1 MKKGKTMTREKR
13 RVVTALALSA
23 LSACAVTADVVMRPG
38 ENNSMVFENS
48 VLSLDMAGT
57 AQRNN
62 GGITRLHF
70 LPAAADMIDRN
81 RVFKNIL
88 GENWDKCDVNGVQG
102 GMWFPHLAVYA
113 PLAKGASADGRA
125 LGLQQEFKRD
135 YSLRRTTVF
144 RRDASFIE
152 VEYAAQN
159 ISGAAVGGAFRF
171 FNAFF
176 PGALTGTSF
185 KSTDICLLTEN
196 GIAELDQSVHSS
208 KYKEIYKDTRHFNEK
223 WAQEPLRAWT
233 PRELQT
239 PRLTGNWVAEVNRN
253 NGCGVVLLVDPA
265 TLVGFYNDPMTT
277 LEIVTRAFAL
287 QKGERWTTR
296 FTVGVFKLPKGAK
309 LTDANALFVSCTGGV
324 VPLFKGTLEVGGKKH
339 EASPDKLIAVQDV
352 KDAKAFDSAGAS
364 LGVLENGAVK
374 LAVPEIVYAIPEKP
388 SFFGKV
394 YNPEKADVKAF
405 LARRDYTVYCGSANH
420 PDVKAKA
427 KRVALKLGV
436 GFAEGNPG
444 GKLLAFGDAEADEV
458 VRNIGLMQNSVSD
471 QWPAPGEGAIRC
483 FKPLD
488 LTGSEAVVVAGRD
501 RAGLDRAMD
510 KWEAQHL
517 GDLKDAAGWTVKAV
531 PTTFRAFIYSRPDA
545 SASDAVRVTAAK
557 GEYESAQLLLVPYED
572 VKNIQVSVSEP
583 VHTVS
588 GKPLVKKFI
597 TTERKRNGHCRV
609 RWLGQFPCDIK
620 PELLP
625 SRPPDPLFDRA
636 VQTLPAG
643 QAQGIWLT
651 FLVPEAAE
659 SGLYTAEITV
669 AANGE
674 KRVIPVELKVRDFV
688 LPRDGM
694 MGEAYAAIS
703 SMPKRGSPLAPSHI
717 DTYITN
723 LLEHGMRMIRLRV
736 PGMFRAHGSQEGAFK
751 GASTATLEVSDDG
764 RVMLDCS
771 EFDRIMLRSEAMAKP
786 YEVFYTLMI
795 EDVWPQARELKLALP
810 ERHAAR
816 EGNVLLNSRYTEEL
830 LALLRKHLEK
840 RGWFDRIYL
849 SVSDEPGNV
858 EKWERELCQ
867 AALGAGFRITTAHGS
882 SDLSQAR
889 PDLCAIWKPIYGSY
903 DEAFMKKARAA
914 GSKLAFYNCGPP
926 PTTALGAPL
935 EELRNYLWQASKYD
949 LDLVS
954 WWGIQCWSTDTDD
967 DGPGSLWRNYYGHWN
982 YLIYPE
988 HPVNVPF
995 LSKED
1000 GWKDARFIDSVRW
1013 ETLRDGMEDT
1023 RYVTLLRRL
1032 IAAARSKKL
1041 GEEADAAQKV
1051 LDAIFAKDYPHM
1063 NAYRVPY
1070 PAILE
1075 NREVIAGQ
1083 IESLQRRIEV
1093 GFRQIFHLDLAFAK
1107 YRGDYLKDFLPQ
1119 LRKWGYNT
1127 LLWELEDAVRFDTC
1141 PEIASPDAMSK
1152 AELGELL
1159 AFARGLGFENI
1170 PLLQTLSHNAYVL
1183 RHEKYYYLSEEPK
1196 FLELYCLSR
1205 PETGQF
1211 LIRLSDE
1218 IISLFGDIHYFH
1230 IGADEAWAIG
1240 RVCTTCKGHVEQF
1253 GAGHLMAKHLAPI
1266 TSSLLARGVRP
1277 VMWAD
1282 MVHTHPD
1289 LKALLDRRT
1298 VMADWYYAR
1307 PAEAFRTVGGTK
1319 SKTDVFTEAVSL
1331 RKSGFE
1337 VWGCSAARCYGD
1349 SVFASKYDAHAQNYR
1364 RWLQAAVEGPLD
1376 GVMLTS
1382 WSVHLYPLELQ
1393 APTLALAGYDGLSEA
1408 QYEQAFASDCF
1419 GIGGAAFFRAVR
1431 ILSEPVYLGL
1441 THSVGHNQVVPEA
1454 PADAVGRALGKLSKE
1469 ERARHASE
1477 AGRLLARYREAASIL
1492 ADLQGAAKKNA
1503 KVIQDWRLAA
1513 DNLIFRA
1520 RVQQCLLSPTPDGNL
1535 RKALLAEL
1543 PALRK
1548 RTEAMYRQKVRPANV
1563 ALIIKNLFDPV
1574 QAALQNDA

>member
-1 MKKGKTMTREKR
+1 MTREKSR
-13 RVVTALALSA
+13 MFAVMALSA
-23 LSACAVTADVVMRPG
+23 FSVYAALADVVMKPG
-38 ENNSMVFENS
+38 ENNSMLFENG
-48 VLSLDMAGT
+48 VLSLDLAGT

-88 GENWDKCDVNGVQG
+88 GENWDACEVNGVQG
-102 GMWFPHLAVYA
+102 GGWFPHIAVYA

-125 LGLQQEFKRD
+125 LGLQQEYKKD
-135 YSLRRTTVF
+135 YSLLRTTVL

-152 VEYAAQN
+152 IEYAAQN

-185 KSTDICLLTEN
+185 KSTDICMPTES
-196 GIAELDQSVHSS
+196 GIVALDQSVHGS

-223 WAQEPLRAWT
+223 WEKEPLRAWT
-233 PRELQT
+233 PRELKT

-253 NGCGVVLLVDPA
+253 NGCGVVIFVDPE
-265 TLVGFYNDPMTT
+265 TLIGFYNDPMTT

-287 QKGERWTTR
+287 QKGDSWKTR

-309 LTDANALFVSCTGGV
+309 LTDANALFVSCADGV

-339 EASPDKLIAVQDV
+339 EASPDKLIAVQNV

-364 LGVLENGAVK
+364 LGALENGAVK
-374 LAVPEIVYAIPEKP
+374 LAAPEIVYTIPRKP

-394 YNPEKADVKAF
+394 HNPEKADVKAF

-420 PDVKAKA
+420 PDVKAEA
-427 KRVALKLGV
+427 KRIALKLGV

-444 GKLLAFGDAEADEV
+444 GKLLAFGDAAADEV
-458 VRNIGLMQNSVSD
+458 VRSIGLMQNSVTD
-471 QWPAPGEGAIRC
+471 QWPAPGEGAIRY
-483 FKPLD
+483 FKQLD
-488 LTGSEAVVVAGRD
+488 LTGAEAVVVAGRD
-501 RAGLDRAMD
+501 RAGLERALA
-510 KWEAQHL
+510 KWEAQQL
-517 GDLKDAAGWTVKAV
+517 GCVKDVTGWTVKAV
-531 PTTFRAFIYSRPDA
+531 PTTFRAFIYSRPGA
-545 SASDAVRVTAAK
+545 GASDSVRVTAAK

-572 VKNIQVSVSEP
+572 VKDIQVSVSEP

-588 GKPLVKKFI
+588 GKPMVKQFI

-625 SRPPDPLFDRA
+625 NRPPDPLFDRA

-659 SGLYTAEITV
+659 SGLYKAEITV

-674 KRVIPVELKVRDFV
+674 KRVIPVELKVRDFK

-703 SMPKRGSPLAPSHI
+703 TMPKRGEPLGASHI

-723 LLEHGMRMIRLRV
+723 LLEHGMRMIRFRV
-736 PGMFRAHGSQEGAFK
+736 PGMFRAHGSPEGAFK
-751 GASTATLEVSDDG
+751 GASTATLEASEDG
-764 RVMLDCS
+764 QVLLDCS
-771 EFDRIMLRSEAMAKP
+771 EFDRIMLRAAGMAKP
-786 YEVFYTLMI
+786 YEVYYTLMI
-795 EDVWPQARELKLALP
+795 EDVWPQARELKNVLP
-810 ERHAAR
+810 QRHAER
-816 EGNVLLNSRYTEEL
+816 EGNALLNNRYTEEL
-830 LALLRKHLEK
+830 LVLLRKHLEK
-840 RGWFDRIYL
+840 RGWFDHIYL

-867 AALGAGFRITTAHGS
+867 AALGAGFKITTAHGS

-889 PDLCAIWKPIYGSY
+889 PELCAIWKPIYGSY

-935 EELRNYLWQASKYD
+935 EHLRNYLWQASKYD

-988 HPVNVPF
+988 HPVNKPF
-995 LSKED
+995 YSKEG
-1000 GWKDARFIDSVRW
+1000 GWKDTRFIDSIRW

-1032 IAAARSKKL
+1032 IAEARAKKL
-1041 GEEADAAQKV
+1041 NTEADAAQKT
-1051 LDAIFAKDYPHM
+1051 LDAIFAKDYPHL
-1063 NAYRVPY
+1063 NAYSAPY
-1070 PAILE
+1070 ETILE

-1093 GFRQIFHLDLAFAK
+1093 GFRQIFHLDFAFAK
-1107 YRGDYLKDFLPQ
+1107 YRADYLKAFLPQ

-1141 PEIASPDAMSK
+1141 PEIAAPDAMSK
-1152 AELGELL
+1152 AELAELL

-1170 PLLQTLSHNAYVL
+1170 PLLQTLAHNAYVL

-1211 LIRLSDE
+1211 LIKLADE
-1218 IISLFGDIHYFH
+1218 IVSLFGDIHYFH

-1240 RVCTTCKGHVEQF
+1240 RVCKTCKAHVEQS
-1253 GAGHLMAKHLAPI
+1253 GAASLITKHLTPI
-1266 TSSLLARGVRP
+1266 TSSLLARNVRP

-1282 MVHTHPD
+1282 MVHTHPE
-1289 LKALLDRRT
+1289 LKTLLDRRT
-1298 VMADWYYAR
+1298 VMADWYYTN
-1307 PAEAFRTVGGTK
+1307 PSEAFRTIGGVK
-1319 SKTDVFTEAVSL
+1319 SKTDVFTDAVAL
-1331 RKSGFE
+1331 RNSGFE
-1337 VWGCSAARCYGD
+1337 VWGCSASRSYGD
-1349 SVFASKYDAHAQNYR
+1349 SVFAPDYERHAQNFR
-1364 RWLQAAVEGPLD
+1364 RWLQASGDGPLD
-1376 GVMLTS
+1376 GVLLTS
-1382 WSVHLYPLELQ
+1382 WSVHLYPLDLQ
-1393 APTLALAGYDGLSEA
+1393 VPVIARAGYP
-1408 QYEQAFASDCF
+1408 EQAEDLFEKAFVKDFF
-1419 GIGGAAFFRAVR
+1419 GVDNDAFFRGMRLV
-1431 ILSEPVYLGL
+1431 SEPVRLSL
-1441 THSVGHNQVVPEA
+1441 THSVGHNQVIPEA
-1454 PADAVGRALGKLSKE
+1454 PADATERVLKNLSKE
-1469 ERARHASE
+1469 ARLQEYQKAE
-1477 AGRLLARYREAASIL
+1477 KLLGRYREAAAAFAS
-1492 ADLQGAAKKNA
+1492 LQGQVKKNA
-1503 KVIQDWRLAA
+1503 KVLQDWRLAT

-1520 RVQQCLLSPTPDGNL
+1520 RVQLCLLSPDPSGTM
-1535 RKALLAEL
+1535 RQELLAEL
-1543 PALRK
+1543 PVLRK
-1548 RTEAMYRQKVRPANV
+1548 RTESMYLQKLRPANV
-1563 ALIIKNLFDPV
+1563 ALISKNLFDPV
-1574 QAALQNDA
+1574 QLALQKDAR